1 VDGAAHTVAKLGVE
15 LGQLVAGVHTCLGDV
30 PHSSSLH
37 NVPDHELLDGL
48 ILGHA
53 FSTVGAT
60 HGLHVAPPVLVT
72 SIVATLG
79 CHSLVEVN
87 QAIISLVE

>member
-1 VDGAAHTVAKLGVE
+1 VDGAAHTIAKLGVQ
-15 LGQLVAGVHTCLGDV
+15 LGELVACVHTGLRDV
-30 PHSSSLH
+30 PHGSSLH

-60 HGLHVAPPVLVT
+60 HGLHVAPPVLVRPLLRRLDV
-72 SIVATLG
+72 IL
-79 CHSLVEVN
+79 L
-87 QAIISLVE
+87 